1 MEKIVARR
9 LTVMAEFQPILHS
22 HQIEDRRQKSAINTV
37 MALIHEVQAN
47 WRTRK
52 RTYVTSFVT
61 LDVKNAYPHIGLA
74 QFARIYITIGLP
86 EILIR

>member
-1 MEKIVARR
+1 
-9 LTVMAEFQPILHS
+9 MAEFQLILHS
-22 HQIEDRRQKSAINTV
+22 HQIGGRRQKSAINAV

-61 LDVKNAYPHIGLA
+61 LDVKNAYPHVGLA
-74 QFARIYITIGLP
+74 QFARVCMTIGLP